1 MRIAVSLIG
10 CCRSRRLEVYRWAVG
25 SERWRNR
32 TVAVDLDQIIHQ
44 ALLTVRSLT
53 EVQ

>member
-1 MRIAVSLIG
+1 MG
-10 CCRSRRLEVYRWAVG
+10 RRLGEVAK
-25 SERWRNR
+25 R